1 MRGKLTSFSVSAS
14 IALVLGAVLIVGA
27 GRVYSDGASVQ
38 FKICPEAAAEIS
50 DPSQTSVVYM
60 VPVYKVSMTDDHPPG
75 RVPVREILRQ
85 PGISFVKEDGLP
97 IGPAGISMI
106 EASIGEDFPGQRFM
120 LLPGDNEIVL
130 CLGKGYVDARQVE
143 PGGQSASVQFKICP
157 EAAAQISDPSQTSV
171 IYMVPVYQVSLT
183 DDHPPGR
190 VPVREMLRQPGVSF
204 VKEDGL
210 PIGPAGISMI
220 EASIG
225 EDFPGQRF
233 MLLPGDNEI
242 VLCSGKGYVDARQV
256 EPGGQSASV
265 QFKICPEAA
274 AEISDP
280 DHTSLIYMVEV
291 YQVAVAYT
299 HAPGRVS
306 VGEMLRQPGVSF
318 VKEDGVPI
326 GPAGISILETSIGED
341 FPGPRFM
348 FLPGDNEILVCPRT
362 YDSPASWDFDIIHC
376 IGLKN

>member
-1 MRGKLTSFSVSAS
+1 MDGEEFVARRSVPPTWYAKEVRQMRRKLMFFFVSVS
-14 IALVLGAVLIVGA
+14 IALVLGAMFIVGV
-27 GRVYSDGASVQ
+27 GTVNGHGASVQ
-38 FKICPEAAAEIS
+38 FKFCPEAAAE
-50 DPSQTSVVYM
+50 
-60 VPVYKVSMTDDHPPG
+60 
-75 RVPVREILRQ
+75 
-85 PGISFVKEDGLP
+85 
-97 IGPAGISMI
+97 
-106 EASIGEDFPGQRFM
+106 
-120 LLPGDNEIVL
+120 
-130 CLGKGYVDARQVE
+130 
-143 PGGQSASVQFKICP
+143 
-157 EAAAQISDPSQTSV
+157 ISDPSQTSV
-171 IYMVPVYQVSLT
+171 IYMVPVYQVSMT

-242 VLCSGKGYVDARQV
+242 VLCSGEGYVDARQI

-280 DHTSLIYMVEV
+280 DQTSVIYMVEV

-299 HAPGRVS
+299 HAPGRVP
-306 VGEMLRQPGVSF
+306 VGEMLRQPGVSY

-326 GPAGISILETSIGED
+326 GPAGISIMEANVGED
-341 FPGPRFM
+341 FPGQRFM
-348 FLPGDNEILVCPRT
+348 LRPGDNEILVCPPESIR
-362 YDSPASWDFDIIHC
+362 
-376 IGLKN
+376 

>member
-1 MRGKLTSFSVSAS
+1 MREELMSLIFSAS
-14 IALVLGAVLIVGA
+14 MALVLGVIFILGVERI
-27 GRVYSDGASVQ
+27 YSDGASVQ

-50 DPSQTSVVYM
+50 DPNQTSIIYM
-60 VPVYKVSMTDDHPPG
+60 VPVYQLSITDAHPPG
-75 RVPVREILRQ
+75 RLPVREMLRQ
-85 PGISFVKEDGLP
+85 PGVSFVKEDVLP

-130 CLGKGYVDARQVE
+130 CSGKGYIDARQIA
-143 PGGQSASVQFKICP
+143 PGARSASVQFKICP
-157 EAAAQISDPSQTSV
+157 EAAAKIDDPDQTSV
-171 IYMVPVYQVSLT
+171 IYMVSVYHVSLT

-190 VPVREMLRQPGVSF
+190 LPVREMLRQPGVSF

-242 VLCSGKGYVDARQV
+242 VLCSGKGYVDDRQI
-256 EPGGQSASV
+256 EHGGQFASV
-265 QFKICPEAA
+265 QFKICPEAV

-280 DHTSLIYMVEV
+280 DQTSVIYMVEL

-299 HAPGRVS
+299 HPPGRVP
-306 VGEMLRQPGVSF
+306 VGEMLRQPGASF

-326 GPAGISILETSIGED
+326 GLAGVSIMEASIGEN
-341 FPGPRFM
+341 FPAQRFM
-348 FLPGDNEILVCPRT
+348 LLPGDNEILVCPLE
-362 YDSPASWDFDIIHC
+362 SIQ
-376 IGLKN
+376 